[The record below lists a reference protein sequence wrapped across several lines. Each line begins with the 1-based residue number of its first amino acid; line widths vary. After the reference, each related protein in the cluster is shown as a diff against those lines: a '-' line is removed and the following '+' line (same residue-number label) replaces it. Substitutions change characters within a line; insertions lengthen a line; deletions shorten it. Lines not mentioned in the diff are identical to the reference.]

1 MRKTIQKVILGI
13 YITGMLLLLTVCNSS
28 LDIQQHY
35 SFTITAMPV
44 PKSLTLG
51 ETAEIRLKIQRDG
64 YFEDATYSIR
74 YFQTDG
80 EGELKLSD
88 GTILLPNDLYQLSED
103 HFRIYYTSQS
113 TEQQRIDIY
122 IEDNFGQTEQ
132 LSFNF
137 TNRVVRNEE

>member
-1 MRKTIQKVILGI
+1 MKKIIQKVILGI

-35 SFTITAMPV
+35 SFTVTAMPV
-44 PKSLTLG
+44 QKSLTMG

>member
-80 EGELKLSD
+80 EGELKLPKS
-88 GTILLPNDLYQLSED
+88 
-103 HFRIYYTSQS
+103 
-113 TEQQRIDIY
+113 
-122 IEDNFGQTEQ
+122 
-132 LSFNF
+132 
-137 TNRVVRNEE
+137 